1 MKKKLMAVTALACM
15 LAAGTVS
22 AQSGQEVMQGG
33 MPGAMGPAMMDGAS
47 GYGPGMMGG
56 GMGMGPGMM
65 GGGMGMGPCG
75 QMGGGMMGPGMM
87 GGGMGSGMGMGYG
100 MMGNI
105 APDDQQKFLDATTDL
120 RKKMHDTQFEY
131 AEAARNPKTT
141 KADLLKKKKELWD
154 IQQKIHEKAW
164 GFMKE

>member
-1 MKKKLMAVTALACM
+1 
-15 LAAGTVS
+15 
-22 AQSGQEVMQGG
+22 E
-33 MPGAMGPAMMDGAS
+33 PE
-47 GYGPGMMGG
+47 
-56 GMGMGPGMM
+56 
-65 GGGMGMGPCG
+65 
-75 QMGGGMMGPGMM
+75 
-87 GGGMGSGMGMGYG
+87 
-100 MMGNI
+100 
-105 APDDQQKFLDATTDL
+105 DQQKFLDATTDL